1 MPFKEFFKIF
11 LNHDL
16 KSYEPDYKK
25 DIKFFEFFKNFLNG
39 ELKSNSSFENA
50 ICYFFILTFSSI
62 FLLYLLAPFN
72 LFFLKLLLVFKVIF
86 FAAIALIIFLMKR

>member
-1 MPFKEFFKIF
+1 MPFKEFFRIF

-16 KSYEPDYKK
+16 KFYESDYKK

-62 FLLYLLAPFN
+62 ILLYVVSPFN
-72 LFFLKLLLVFKVIF
+72 VFFLKLLLVFKVIF
-86 FAAIALIIFLMKR
+86 FAGIAFIIFLMKK